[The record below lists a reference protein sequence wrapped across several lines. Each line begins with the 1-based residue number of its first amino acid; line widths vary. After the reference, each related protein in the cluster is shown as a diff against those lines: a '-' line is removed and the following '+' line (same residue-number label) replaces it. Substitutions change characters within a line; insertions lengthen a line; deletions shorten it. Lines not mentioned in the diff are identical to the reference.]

1 MNLRDVVFRANNID
15 RFIQTEFRTH
25 NIKQNPPSTDEQFI
39 RRAYLDI
46 IGRIQLRRS
55 NFIP

>member
-25 NIKQNPPSTDEQFI
+25 NIKKPAFD
-39 RRAYLDI
+39 R
-46 IGRIQLRRS
+46 
-55 NFIP
+55 